1 MEKTMMNNHRK
12 NLARIRLVCLTALAA
27 GSVAFTG
34 CSTVPETPQGRSELT
49 NDSTAAFHDF
59 LTRDPSLT
67 AFLKKSTAYAI
78 FPSIGRGA
86 VVFGGSYG
94 RGEVW
99 LHDKQIGYADVT
111 SATFGASVGGQSYA
125 QLIVFRTPRALE
137 RFQTGQYTFN
147 ANASAV
153 AVQAGSAQ
161 QAKWDDDITVFIDPK
176 GGFMADAS
184 IGGQKFNFT
193 AFPASEST
201 FAATDNR

>member
-1 MEKTMMNNHRK
+1 MMNGQRK
-12 NLARIRLVCLTALAA
+12 NAARIRLVCLTALAA

-34 CSTVPETPQGRSELT
+34 CSTVPDTPQGRSELT
-49 NDSTAAFHDF
+49 TGSTAAYHDF
-59 LTRDPSLT
+59 LTHDPSLI

-99 LHDKQIGYADVT
+99 QHGKQVGFADVT
-111 SATFGASVGGQSYA
+111 SATFGASVGGQNYA
-125 QLIVFRTPRALE
+125 QLIVFRTPQSLE

-153 AVQAGSAQ
+153 AVHAGSAQ
-161 QAKWDDDITVFIDPK
+161 QAKWDDDIAVFIDPK

-193 AFPASEST
+193 ALPPPESS
-201 FAATDNR
+201 FAATDTK